1 MIVKTEAVVLKSMKY
16 SESSL
21 IVTFY
26 TKQFGKLS
34 GLVKGAR
41 RNKSNYGASLQ
52 PMSYVSLVLYKKETR
67 ELQTITQCDS
77 ITSMRRV
84 AEDIARIAVGLPI
97 IELVAMIAHE
107 EERNEP
113 LFALLVESLHALNES
128 KANPQNVL
136 SYFELKLAII
146 LGFEPQFGSCVTC
159 GELVEA
165 GNGREVLYHLARGGP
180 ICSRC
185 TSGAQTTFSISH
197 QNYDQIRTI
206 HESDNAMQSMLHT
219 VPGASDPDIQ
229 HFLWTFLHQHA
240 SGIRP
245 LRSSRVFAQFSTEA

>member
-77 ITSMRRV
+77 ITSMRCV
-84 AEDIARIAVGLPI
+84 AEDIAKIAVGLPI

-113 LFALLVESLHALNES
+113 LFALVVESLHALNES

-136 SYFELKLAII
+136 SYFELKLAFI
-146 LGFEPQFGSCVTC
+146 LGFEPQFGSCVMC
-159 GELVEA
+159 GEFVEA
-165 GNGREVLYHLARGGP
+165 EKGREVLYHLARGGP
-180 ICSRC
+180 ICRRC
-185 TSGAQTTFSISH
+185 PTGTHATYALSA
-197 QNYDQIRTI
+197 QNYDQIRSI
-206 HESDNAMQSMLHT
+206 YKSDTALRSMVHS
-219 VPGASDPDIQ
+219 VPGASAPDVQ
-229 HFLWTFLHQHA
+229 HFLWAFLHQHA

-245 LRSSRVFAQFSTEA
+245 LRSSKVFSQFSTEA